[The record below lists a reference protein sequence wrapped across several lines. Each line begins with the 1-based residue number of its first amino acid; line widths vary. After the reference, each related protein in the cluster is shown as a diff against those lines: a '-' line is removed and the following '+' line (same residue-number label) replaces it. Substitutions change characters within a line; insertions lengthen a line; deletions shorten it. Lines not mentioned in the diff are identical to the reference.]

1 LSQIVLDGVTHL
13 AGAVLAAAH
22 GGFELDIGPQFLGL
36 ENVMLL
42 GKCGEALEKRVDQLG
57 GGCIEECLEGR
68 LRDRVGS
75 GEVTGVELGS
85 HCERQGSSDSC
96 QRKEVFIVGV
106 IGRVDV
112 LRGCSGSWDV
122 GGYWWNGR
130 RG

>member
-1 LSQIVLDGVTHL
+1 L

-75 GEVTGVELGS
+75 GEVTSWVA
-85 HCERQGSSDSC
+85 
-96 QRKEVFIVGV
+96 IVS
-106 IGRVDV
+106 GRVARTAV
-112 LRGCSGSWDV
+112 
-122 GGYWWNGR
+122 NGR
-130 RG
+130 RCSS